1 MIVELYDHNRQ
12 RIHAPVMAPL
22 RYSASAI
29 GGPQA
34 AMIQVYSDSRDVL
47 RYVGHYVIIRNDSN
61 VAVWWGKVEEV
72 LLNVGKL
79 QIGVSSREMR
89 NRIKVLHTYMDGEGI
104 PTPAET
110 EFAEDARSVAVYGRF
125 EERHSVGDASA
136 DQALAVRDQAL
147 LDIGLPKAS
156 LKLNRTGG
164 SGAILRCVGL
174 WDTLHQTYYE
184 NLIGRELFTASHT
197 AEQVMGWALSSD
209 GIGFADKRVQ
219 ALPGTL
225 DVFNEGDKFTI
236 SGSAS
241 NNGTKTVFNVAEGK
255 PQDYTNNTIDF
266 DPSDDLNDSANG
278 LGFIRSG
285 NFFLVSGSPLHSR
298 WHLADEVGR
307 GHIATDEAVTG
318 AISAEA
324 AGPFITIQQGQSLEV
339 SESITTEIP
348 GASVTMTAHGSKIA
362 YAITITDSGGW
373 LLGEAWAKLMRVGD
387 GTDSVRIEFCANSG
401 GNPGAVLDATTIPG
415 SAILQQMAWV
425 RFSMNHVV
433 TVQSGQTYWIVI
445 SRTGAN
451 SHLSFYKI
459 GLDEEVGHSGTLRLW
474 TGTGWAIRGVP
485 ASMPFQLW
493 GHRSVTNQIT
503 DILASEGQ
511 YFSAVSVRYA
521 SSIMRR
527 QYRDGAVTAYDELE
541 PLLTAGQRLL
551 PRITPDWGVV
561 VEPVP
566 TGEPRWKIGADGEL
580 TNMFGQPVG
589 QGVLPVGEWCAIDG
603 IPDNISAIA
612 PVSPFVIGRLEYNA
626 ERNELIDIQA
636 LDSTDIWAVGEVRQ
650 G

>member
-1 MIVELYDHNRQ
+1 MFVELYDHNKQ
-12 RIHAPVMAPL
+12 RIHAPVMVPL
-22 RYSASAI
+22 RYSASAL

-125 EERHSVGDASA
+125 EERHSVGDASS

-147 LDIGLPKAS
+147 LDIGLPKSS

-184 NLIGRELFTASHT
+184 NLIGRELYTANHDT
-197 AEQVMGWALSSD
+197 EQVLGWALTSST
-209 GIGFADKRVQ
+209 IGFADRRVQ
-219 ALPGTL
+219 VLEGGL

-241 NNGTKTVFNVAEGK
+241 NNGTKTVFSAAEGK
-255 PQDYTNNTIDF
+255 TQTYAASTISF
-266 DPSDDLNDSANG
+266 DPTDDINDSENG

-285 NFFLVSGSPLHSR
+285 TFFLLGGSALHTG
-298 WHLADEVGR
+298 WHLADEIGR
-307 GHIATDEAVTG
+307 GHIATDETVTG
-318 AISAEA
+318 TITTEA
-324 AGPFITIQQGQSLEV
+324 AGPVISIAQGENIEV
-339 SESITTEIP
+339 SETITTEIP
-348 GASVTMTAHGSKIA
+348 GTVVTMTAHGTKIA
-362 YAITITDSGGW
+362 YSITITDSGGW
-373 LLGEAWAKLMRVGD
+373 LLGEVWVKLMRVGD
-387 GTDSVRIEFCANSG
+387 GIDSVKVELCINENG
-401 GNPGAVLDATTIPG
+401 HPGATLDSSEIYGSVL
-415 SAILQQMAWV
+415 LRQMSWV
-425 RFSMNHVV
+425 RFPMNSVV
-433 TVQSGQTYWIVI
+433 AVQSGQTYWIVI
-445 SRTGAN
+445 SRTGPNNPLAY
-451 SHLSFYKI
+451 YKV
-459 GLDEEVGHSGTLRLW
+459 GLDSEMGHAGGLRLW
-474 TGTGWAIRGVP
+474 TGTGWAVKS
-485 ASMPFQLW
+485 ASLPFQLW
-493 GHRSVTNQIT
+493 GHRSVTDQIS
-503 DILASEGQ
+503 DILTTEGQ
-511 YFSAVSVRYA
+511 YFSAVSVRHN
-521 SSIMRR
+521 SIVMRR

-551 PRITPDWGVV
+551 PRVTHDWGVV
-561 VEPVP
+561 VESIP
-566 TGEPRWKIGADGEL
+566 TGEPKWKIGAEGEL
-580 TNMFGQPVG
+580 TNMFGHPTE
-589 QGVLPVGEWCAIDG
+589 QGVLPVGEWCTIDG
-603 IPDNISAIA
+603 IPDHISAIA
-612 PVSPFVIGRLEYNA
+612 PMSPFIIGRLEYNA

-636 LDSTDIWAVGEVRQ
+636 LDSTDIWAVGGVQQ